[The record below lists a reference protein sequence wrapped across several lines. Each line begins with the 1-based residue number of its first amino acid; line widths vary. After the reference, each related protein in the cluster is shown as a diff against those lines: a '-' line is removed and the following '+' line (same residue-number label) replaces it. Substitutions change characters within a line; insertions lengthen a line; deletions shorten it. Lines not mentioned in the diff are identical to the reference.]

1 MGANDMIAGVLFIS
15 LFVFLLLSVPIGICL
30 GLATMVVMLF
40 VDGSPPIVL
49 LARSVVTGADSFPL
63 IAVPL
68 FILAGDVMQKGGMS
82 RRLVS
87 FANSL
92 IGHIRAGLAYVNVL
106 ASVFFAAISG
116 SSPATVAAIGS
127 NLIPE
132 MEKVGYKREFS
143 ASLTAASGMIGVMI
157 PPSIPFIIYGV
168 TAEVSIGKLFL
179 AGVIPGILFAIMFMF
194 VARFLLRNDENITQS
209 RTEFSGKLVVY
220 SFRES
225 VWALLVPVIIL
236 GGIYSGIFT
245 PTEAGAI
252 AVVYAAFVG
261 IFVYRD
267 IKFSDLPEIL
277 ASSAITSGTIL
288 ILVIMATAFGRVITL
303 AQIPTDLATAL
314 TNMSSNPII
323 ILLLINLLLLVIGMF
338 METISSII
346 IMTPILLPVTVALG
360 VDPIAFGVI
369 MTVNLAIGFCTPP
382 LGVNLFV
389 ASSISGV
396 SIEKLSKGILPFF
409 VGMVAL
415 LMLITYVPAISLMLP
430 SLW

>member
-1 MGANDMIAGVLFIS
+1 MIALVLFLS
-15 LFVFLLLSVPIGICL
+15 LVVFLLLSVPIGICL
-30 GLATMVVMLF
+30 GLATMAVMVL
-40 VDGSPPIVL
+40 VDGTPPMVL

-82 RRLVS
+82 RRLVG

-92 IGHIRAGLAYVNVL
+92 IGHISAGLAYVNVL

-132 MEKVGYKREFS
+132 MEKVGYDRKFS

-194 VARFLLRNDENITQS
+194 VARMLLRGNEKVAEST
-209 RTEFSGKLVVY
+209 TEFSAKTVVH

-245 PTEAGAI
+245 PTEAGAV
-252 AVVYAAFVG
+252 AVVYAAIVG
-261 IFVYRD
+261 LFVYGD
-267 IKFSDLPEIL
+267 IKFSDLPDIL
-277 ASSAITSGTIL
+277 AGSAMTSGTIL

-303 AQIPTDLATAL
+303 AQIPSDLAASL
-314 TNMSSNPII
+314 TSLSDNPII
-323 ILLLINLLLLVIGMF
+323 ILLLINLMLLIIGMF

-396 SIEKLSKGILPFF
+396 SIEQLSKAILPFF
-409 VGMVAL
+409 AGMLVL
-415 LMLITYVPAISLMLP
+415 LLLITYVPAISLALP
-430 SLW
+430 SLY

>member
-1 MGANDMIAGVLFIS
+1 MISLVLFAS
-15 LFVFLLLSVPIGICL
+15 LFVLLLVSVPIGICL
-30 GLATMVVMLF
+30 GLATMLVMVL
-40 VDGSPPIVL
+40 VDGTPPMVL

-68 FILAGDVMQKGGMS
+68 FILAGDLMQHGGMS
-82 RRLVS
+82 RRLVG

-106 ASVFFAAISG
+106 ACVFFAAISG

-132 MEKVGYKREFS
+132 MEKVGYTRRFS
-143 ASLTAASGMIGVMI
+143 SALTASSGMIGVMI

-179 AGVIPGILFAIMFMF
+179 AGVVPGILFAIMFM
-194 VARFLLRNDENITQS
+194 VIARLLLRKDRDIAESTTS
-209 RTEFSGKLVVY
+209 FSKEAVKT

-225 VWALLVPVIIL
+225 IWALLVPVIIL
-236 GGIYSGIFT
+236 GGIYSGVFT

-252 AVVYAAFVG
+252 AVVYALLVG
-261 IFVYRD
+261 LFVYGD
-267 IKFSDLPEIL
+267 LTFSDLPKVF
-277 ASSAITSGTIL
+277 ADSARTSGSIL
-288 ILVIMATAFGRVITL
+288 VLVIMATAFGRLITI
-303 AQIPTDLATAL
+303 ARIPSDIAL
-314 TNMSSNPII
+314 SLTSLSDNPIV

-346 IMTPILLPVTVALG
+346 IMTPILLPVATAVG

-369 MTVNLAIGFCTPP
+369 ITVNLAIGFCTPP

-396 SIEKLSKGILPFF
+396 SIEKLSKSILPFF
-409 VGMVAL
+409 VGMLIL
-415 LMLITYVPAISLMLP
+415 LFLITYVPAISLTLP
-430 SLW
+430 ALW

>member
-1 MGANDMIAGVLFIS
+1 MIGIVLFIS
-15 LFVFLLLSVPIGICL
+15 LLALLLGSVPIGICL
-30 GLATMVVMLF
+30 GLATMIVMIF
-40 VDGSPPIVL
+40 VEGAPPLVL

-68 FILAGDVMQKGGMS
+68 FILAGDLMQHGGMS
-82 RRLVS
+82 RRLVG

-106 ASVFFAAISG
+106 ACVFFAAISG

-132 MEKVGYKREFS
+132 MEKVGYTRRFS
-143 ASLTAASGMIGVMI
+143 GSLTASSGMIGVMI

-179 AGVIPGILFAIMFMF
+179 AGVVPGVLFAIMFMF
-194 VARFLLRNDENITQS
+194 IARMMLRNDDKIAEST
-209 RTEFSGKLVVY
+209 TTFSAPAVVS

-225 VWALLVPVIIL
+225 IWALLVPVIIL

-245 PTEAGAI
+245 PTEAGAV
-252 AVVYAAFVG
+252 AVVYAVFIG
-261 IFVYRD
+261 LFVYGD
-267 IKFSDLPEIL
+267 IRLRDLPAIL
-277 ASSAITSGTIL
+277 ADSAKTSGAIL
-288 ILVIMATAFGRVITL
+288 ILVIMATAFGRLITL
-303 AQIPTDLATAL
+303 ARIPSDLASYL
-314 TNMSSNPII
+314 TSLSDNPII
-323 ILLLINLLLLVIGMF
+323 ILLLINLLLLFIGMF

-346 IMTPILLPVTVALG
+346 IMTPILLPVAMALG

-369 MTVNLAIGFCTPP
+369 ITVNLAIGFCTPP

-389 ASSISGV
+389 ASGISGV
-396 SIEKLSKGILPFF
+396 SIEQLSKAILPFF
-409 VGMVAL
+409 AGMLVL
-415 LMLITYVPAISLMLP
+415 LMLITYVPAISLALP

>member
-1 MGANDMIAGVLFIS
+1 MLAATIFIS
-15 LFVFLLLSVPIGICL
+15 LFALLLMSVPIGICL
-30 GLATMVVMLF
+30 GLATMIAMLF
-40 VDGSPPIVL
+40 VDGTPPMVL

-68 FILAGDVMQKGGMS
+68 FILAGDFMQHGGMS

-87 FANSL
+87 FANAL
-92 IGHIRAGLAYVNVL
+92 IGHIHSGLAYVNVL
-106 ASVFFAAISG
+106 ACVFFAAISG

-127 NLIPE
+127 NMIPE
-132 MEKVGYKREFS
+132 MEKVGYSRRFS
-143 ASLTAASGMIGVMI
+143 GALTASSGMIGVMI

-179 AGVIPGILFAIMFMF
+179 AGIIPGVLFAVMFMF
-194 VARFLLRNDENITQS
+194 VARLLLRNDTEIQEST
-209 RTEFSGKLVVY
+209 TEFSTVGVLR

-225 VWALLVPVIIL
+225 IWALLVPVIIL
-236 GGIYSGIFT
+236 GGIYSGVFT
-245 PTEAGAI
+245 PTEAGAV
-252 AVVYAAFVG
+252 AVVYAAVIG
-261 IFVYRD
+261 IFVYGD
-267 IKFSDLPEIL
+267 IRLRDLPNIL
-277 ASSAITSGTIL
+277 AGSAKTSGTIL
-288 ILVIMATAFGRVITL
+288 VLVIMATAFGRLITL
-303 AQIPTDLATAL
+303 ARIPAELSASI
-314 TNMSSNPII
+314 TNLSDNPII

-346 IMTPILLPVTVALG
+346 IMTPILLPVATALG

-369 MTVNLAIGFCTPP
+369 LTVNLAIGFCTPP

-396 SIEKLSKGILPFF
+396 SIEQLSKAILPFF
-409 VGMVAL
+409 VGMIIL
-415 LMLITYVPAISLMLP
+415 LMLITYVPAISLALP

>member
-1 MGANDMIAGVLFIS
+1 MIAGVLFIS

-194 VARFLLRNDENITQS
+194 VARFLLRNDDNITQS
-209 RTEFSGKLVVY
+209 RTAFSGKLVIY

-225 VWALLVPVIIL
+225 IWALLVPVIIL

-245 PTEAGAI
+245 PTEAGAV

-261 IFVYRD
+261 MFVYRD
-267 IKFSDLPEIL
+267 IKLSDLPEIL

-288 ILVIMATAFGRVITL
+288 VLVIMATAFGRVITL
-303 AQIPTDLATAL
+303 AQIPSDLATAL
-314 TNMSSNPII
+314 TSMSSNPII

-415 LMLITYVPAISLMLP
+415 LMLITYVPAISLALP

>member
-1 MGANDMIAGVLFIS
+1 MISLVLFVS
-15 LFVFLLLSVPIGICL
+15 LFVLLLLSVPIGICL
-30 GLATMVVMLF
+30 GLATMIVMLL
-40 VDGSPPIVL
+40 VDGTPPLVL

-68 FILAGDVMQKGGMS
+68 FILAGDLMQHGGMS
-82 RRLVS
+82 RRLVG

-106 ASVFFAAISG
+106 ACVFFAAISG

-132 MEKVGYKREFS
+132 MEKVGYTRRFS
-143 ASLTAASGMIGVMI
+143 SALTASAGMIGVMI

-179 AGVIPGILFAIMFMF
+179 AGVVPGVLFAVMFMAI
-194 VARFLLRNDENITQS
+194 ARLLLRNDRDIADSTTS
-209 RTEFSGKLVVY
+209 FSKAAVKT

-225 VWALLVPVIIL
+225 IWALLVPVIIL
-236 GGIYSGIFT
+236 GGIYSGVFT
-245 PTEAGAI
+245 PTEAGAV
-252 AVVYAAFVG
+252 AVVYALLVG
-261 IFVYRD
+261 LFVYGD
-267 IKFSDLPEIL
+267 ITISELPQVF
-277 ASSAITSGTIL
+277 ADSARTSGAIL
-288 ILVIMATAFGRVITL
+288 VLVIMATAFGRLITI
-303 AQIPTDLATAL
+303 ARIPSDIALSL
-314 TNMSSNPII
+314 TNLSDNPII

-346 IMTPILLPVTVALG
+346 IMTPILLPVATAVG

-369 MTVNLAIGFCTPP
+369 ITVNLAIGFCTPP

-389 ASSISGV
+389 ASGISGV
-396 SIEKLSKGILPFF
+396 SIEKLSKSILPFF
-409 VGMVAL
+409 FGMLIL
-415 LMLITYVPAISLMLP
+415 LFLITYVPAISLTLP
-430 SLW
+430 ALW